1 VRGWRQGGREEKIL
15 NFVFFVYFVD
25 KKDFKKSPPIH
36 PHPKGEKKMRPTS
49 STSGQLDS
57 AQLAINNSLSDPEIM
72 ALVGGY
78 GYSAEKLAEGK
89 ALFDAAQ
96 AAVNAQGLAAGKQ
109 KTATAAFNDAQTQAF
124 DTFQALAKVARAA
137 VTDPG
142 QLKVLGLEGPMPRKT
157 GAFRNA
163 ASQLFE
169 NAASIPALAQFGYN
183 AARISAEAAK
193 LVAYVNANEQQESA
207 KGAAKQ
213 ATTDQD
219 AALTALNKWT
229 AQYIK
234 IAQVA
239 LRAKPDL
246 LKKLGVT
253 ARSGPAAAAAKKQ
266 QPPTT
271 TTTS

>member
-1 VRGWRQGGREEKIL
+1 
-15 NFVFFVYFVD
+15 
-25 KKDFKKSPPIH
+25 
-36 PHPKGEKKMRPTS
+36 MRPTS
-49 STSGQLDS
+49 STSDQLES

-96 AAVNAQGLAAGKQ
+96 AAVNAQGMAAGQQ
-109 KTATAAFNDAQTQAF
+109 KSATAAFNDAQTQAF
-124 DTFQALAKVARAA
+124 DAFQALATVARAA
-137 VTDPG
+137 VTDSG

-157 GAFRNA
+157 GAFSKA

-169 NAASIPALAQFGYN
+169 NAASIPTLTQFGYD
-183 AARISAEAAK
+183 AARIAAEAAK
-193 LVAYVNANEQQESA
+193 LSAYVTANDQQEAA

-219 AALTALNKWT
+219 AALNALNKWA

-234 IAQVA
+234 IAKVA

-253 ARSGPAAAAAKKQ
+253 AQRGPTAAKKQ
-266 QPPTT
+266 KQTPTT

>member
-1 VRGWRQGGREEKIL
+1 MARP
-15 NFVFFVYFVD
+15 
-25 KKDFKKSPPIH
+25 KSTIDD
-36 PHPKGEKKMRPTS
+36 
-49 STSGQLDS
+49 QLGA
-57 AQLAINNSLSDPEIM
+57 AQLAIDNSLADPEIM

-96 AAVNAQGLAAGKQ
+96 AAVNAQGAAAGKQ
-109 KTATAAFNDAQTQAF
+109 KTATAAFTAAQTQAF
-124 DTFQALAKVARAA
+124 DAFQALAKVARASI
-137 VTDPG
+137 TDSG
-142 QLKVLGLEGPMPRKT
+142 QLKLLGLEGPMPRKT

-183 AARISAEAAK
+183 AARISAEGAK
-193 LVAYVNANEQQESA
+193 LSAYVNANEQQESA

-234 IAQVA
+234 IAKVA
-239 LRAKPDL
+239 LSGTQLPEN
-246 LKKLGVT
+246 LGVIARTSPT
-253 ARSGPAAAAAKKQ
+253 AAQRAAREKKTTTPPALSKIEEPAAPK
-266 QPPTT
+266 
-271 TTTS
+271 S